1 MWTRWEKRGEKRGEK
16 RDNWYVLVIKKLC
29 TTFMGQETIK
39 VLILGLITFT
49 SVSFLSNHVIM
60 LERAVVFN

>member
-1 MWTRWEKRGEKRGEK
+1 
-16 RDNWYVLVIKKLC
+16 
-29 TTFMGQETIK
+29 MGQETIK

-49 SVSFLSNHVIM
+49 SVSFLSNHVII